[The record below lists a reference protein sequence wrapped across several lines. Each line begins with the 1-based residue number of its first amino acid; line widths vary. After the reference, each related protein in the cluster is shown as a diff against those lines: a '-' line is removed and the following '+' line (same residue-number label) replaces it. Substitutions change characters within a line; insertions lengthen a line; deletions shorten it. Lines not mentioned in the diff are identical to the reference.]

1 MPSVVEIFTVSGVA
15 VGASVASGVEVFGA
29 FKVSEVSEVC
39 DVGAGVELDEGG
51 MAALWQAVSKK
62 MERRSGMIFFMYISL
77 SLRGE
82 MLFPDEAILNWGR
95 LLRRKEQ
102 VPSSQ

>member
-15 VGASVASGVEVFGA
+15 VGAGVAVLGA

-51 MAALWQAVSKK
+51 VAALWQAARIK
-62 MERRSGMIFFMYISL
+62 MERRSGMSFFMYISL
-77 SLRGE
+77 SLRGGH
-82 MLFPDEAILNWGR
+82 LFFPTKQSSPIEDCFVG
-95 LLRRKEQ
+95 KEH
-102 VPSSQ
+102 PSSQ